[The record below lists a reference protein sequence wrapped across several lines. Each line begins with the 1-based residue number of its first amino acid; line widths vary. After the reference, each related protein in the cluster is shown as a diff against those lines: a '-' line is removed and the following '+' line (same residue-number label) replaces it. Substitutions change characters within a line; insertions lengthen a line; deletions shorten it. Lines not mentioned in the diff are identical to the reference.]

1 MITFKTLLETV
12 YEPKSGDEKN
22 FKDKHIVAKYKTPYD
37 TESQFTSTS
46 TKAKRKADYDSKED
60 EQVYEAAVLHTK
72 RADKAAV
79 IVRAVDPNTGQSKT
93 RVVNR
98 GKGEIKIGEAMDPV
112 GKHDADIDNDGDT
125 DKSDKYLIAR
135 RKAISKAIRKE
146 EVEQID
152 EISVKKLDKY
162 RAANEKDREDLSMNK
177 IGWIKGS
184 PTADQQKNI
193 DKLNKRVKG
202 DQLAGTK
209 KYPTVYKNTP
219 YAAKVP
225 ATEEVEQIDELSPNT
240 LHSYIKKSAGDAV
253 KRAYRAGDVKDKSS
267 MDNHLKALKRQMG
280 IASASGRLADK
291 ANSVSENLDEAF
303 KIGAM
308 RLKDGSTVTLNRE
321 SVDMLNK
328 LFTQLNSANKAKMEE
343 RMMSGKSG
351 FQEILSFAENI

>member
-37 TESQFTSTS
+37 TESQFTSTA

-135 RKAISKAIRKE
+135 RKAIGKAIRKE

-152 EISVKKLDKY
+152 ELSKKTLGSY
-162 RAANEKDREDLSMNK
+162 RTKAARDDKDRSKGRNLSSAKMY
-177 IGWIKGS
+177 
-184 PTADQQKNI
+184 PDQ
-193 DKLNKRVKG
+193 
-202 DQLAGTK
+202 
-209 KYPTVYKNTP
+209 YKNSP
-219 YAAKVP
+219 LKAKVS

-291 ANSVSENLDEAF
+291 ANSVSEDLDEAF

-308 RLKDGSTVTLNRE
+308 RLKDGSIVTLNRE
-321 SVDMLNK
+321 SVDMFNK
-328 LFTQLNSANKAKMEE
+328 LFTQLNSANRAKMEE

>member
-37 TESQFTSTS
+37 TKSQFTSTA

-112 GKHDADIDNDGDT
+112 GKHDADIDNDGDA

-135 RKAISKAIRKE
+135 RKAIGKAIRKE

-152 EISVKKLDKY
+152 ELSKKTLGSY
-162 RAANEKDREDLSMNK
+162 RTKAARDDKDRSKGRNLSSAKMY
-177 IGWIKGS
+177 
-184 PTADQQKNI
+184 PDQ
-193 DKLNKRVKG
+193 
-202 DQLAGTK
+202 
-209 KYPTVYKNTP
+209 YKNSP
-219 YAAKVP
+219 LKAKVS

-253 KRAYRAGDVKDKSS
+253 KRAYRAGDVKDKNS

-291 ANSVSENLDEAF
+291 ANSVSEDLDEAF

-321 SVDMLNK
+321 SVDMFNK